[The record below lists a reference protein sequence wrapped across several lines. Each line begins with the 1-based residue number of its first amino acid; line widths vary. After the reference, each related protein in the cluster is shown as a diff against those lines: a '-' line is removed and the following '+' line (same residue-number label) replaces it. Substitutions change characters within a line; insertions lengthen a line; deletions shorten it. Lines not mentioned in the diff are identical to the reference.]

1 MKKATF
7 LIMAL
12 FLIVTLRAQE
22 KETKVEI
29 EIKSKKG
36 KSYWIE
42 IADRNCGAMSDKM
55 NSFGDYYAWNKN
67 TTAKERKMM
76 GVSSD
81 EVGLACKN
89 FKGGE
94 KEGWRLPTAEE
105 IVTIM
110 RKAKTQQK
118 GYAVI
123 YNERGNTEHFVYLPY
138 AGYIPTGSDTPVKVG
153 VEGVYWSSEGR
164 KSSPY
169 ALALYLRENFFNNP
183 LYLKTDRLP
192 VRCVRTVE

>member
-94 KEGWRLPTAEE
+94 KEGWRLPNAKE
-105 IVTIM
+105 INAIM
-110 RKAKTQQK
+110 KKVK
-118 GYAVI
+118 NLEGHGVI
-123 YNERGNTEHFVYLPY
+123 YNERGDTKHFVYLPY
-138 AGYIPTGSDTPVKVG
+138 AGYIPTGSDTPIEVG
-153 VEGVYWSSEGR
+153 ITGAYWSSEGR
-164 KSSPY
+164 KSSRY
-169 ALALYLRENFFNNP
+169 ALLLYMKKEYINNP
-183 LYLKTDRLP
+183 IFLKTDRLP